1 MNDLEFTGERYL
13 PGVAGEIWMEHWH
26 RYHFAAPL
34 VAGKRVLDVASG
46 EGYGSALLARTA
58 AKVTGADI
66 AAEAV
71 AHARAMYAGVKNLE
85 FIAAPCTELPIADAS
100 VDVVV
105 SFETIEHITGHEAFM
120 AEIARVLAP
129 EGVLILSS
137 PNKLEYSDKRDYA
150 NEFHVQELYR
160 DELARLLATRF
171 PHVAWYGQR
180 NSFYSLIWPEGEG
193 EARGEAIQAAAA
205 APGAGPATLDRPLYF
220 IVMAS
225 RSGAALARIPAT
237 LSVLADREDW
247 VQKDYE
253 KVMRNLEVSVAR
265 GEALEAQLGAMARHH
280 AEAVAQLDDAAAKL
294 AELEKQSRER
304 EQDDAGQ
311 LALLASLQTEVIRR
325 TSWRWWLKLPFLRIY
340 RKLTGQPPAP

>member
-1 MNDLEFTGERYL
+1 MNELEFTGERYL

-26 RYHFAAPL
+26 RYHFVAPL

-58 AKVTGADI
+58 AHVSGVDI
-66 AAEAV
+66 SPEAV
-71 AHARAMYAGVKNLE
+71 GHARAAYAGVKNLE
-85 FIAAPCTELPIADAS
+85 FAAAPCTQLPLADAS

-105 SFETIEHITGHEAFM
+105 SFETIEHIAGHAAFL
-120 AEIARVLAP
+120 AELARVLVP
-129 EGVLILSS
+129 EGLLVMSS
-137 PNKLEYSDKRDYA
+137 PNKLEYSDKRNYA
-150 NEFHVQELYR
+150 NEFHVKELYR
-160 DELARLLATRF
+160 EELAALLAGHF

-180 NSFYSLIWPEGEG
+180 NSFYSLIWPEAAG
-193 EARGEAIQAAAA
+193 EARGEVIEASAA
-205 APGAGPATLDRPLYF
+205 APGTASATLGRALYF

-225 RSGAALARIPAT
+225 RSPAMLEQVPRT
-237 LSVLADREDW
+237 LSALADREDW

-265 GEALEAQLGAMARHH
+265 GEALEAQLGAMTRHH
-280 AEAVAQLDDAAAKL
+280 AEAVAQRDEAVARL
-294 AELEKQSRER
+294 AEVEPRMRKH
-304 EQDDAGQ
+304 QDETAAC
-311 LALLASLQTEVIRR
+311 LAQVSSLQGEVIRR

>member
-1 MNDLEFTGERYL
+1 MSDLEFTGERYL

-26 RYHFAAPL
+26 RYHFAASL

-58 AKVTGADI
+58 AHVTGADLS
-66 AAEAV
+66 AEAV
-71 AHARAMYAGVKNLE
+71 AHARAAYAGVKNLE
-85 FIAAPCTELPIADAS
+85 FVAAPCTQLPLADAS

-105 SFETIEHITGHEAFM
+105 SFETLEHITGHEAFL

-129 EGVLILSS
+129 DGLLVMSS

-150 NEFHVQELYR
+150 NEFHVKELYR
-160 DELARLLATRF
+160 EELAKLLAGRF

-180 NSFYSLIWPEGEG
+180 NSFYSLIWPEAEG
-193 EARGEAIQAAAA
+193 GMRGEAIEAAAA
-205 APGAGPATLDRPLYF
+205 MPSDKTTAPGRPLYF
-220 IVMAS
+220 IVVAS
-225 RSGAALARIPAT
+225 RSPAT
-237 LSVLADREDW
+237 LAQVPPTLSALADREDW

-265 GEALEAQLGAMARHH
+265 GEALEAQLGAMTRHH
-280 AEAVAQLDDAAAKL
+280 GEAVAQRDAAVARL
-294 AELEKQSRER
+294 AEIDARSRGR
-304 EQDDAGQ
+304 EAEIAGH
-311 LALLASLQTEVIRR
+311 LAQVSALQGEVIRR

-340 RKLTGQPPAP
+340 RKLTGRPPAP